1 MKNQLLLIGFVFFF
15 SKIQAQSPSIS
26 SFSPVSGPIGTQ
38 VTITG
43 TNFSTTPG
51 NNSVYFGAVK
61 ATVTAATGSSLTV
74 SVPLGANFQPVSVA
88 VNNLIGYSKAP
99 FIITYPGGGI
109 NFSAS
114 SFATAFPYTGGG
126 FVTEGDMDG
135 DGKVDVIFS
144 TFFNGYITV
153 GRNTSSGAAL
163 TFSSTI
169 IGGMQNPISVKTAD
183 VNGDGRLDMV
193 VADYTS
199 NVIRVLKNNSIPGSI
214 SFAPDVSF
222 STGSEPRK
230 FTLADIDNDGKTDI
244 IVANQ
249 ADNNISV
256 FRNTSTATIISF
268 AARVNFATAASPEG
282 VCTGDMDNDG
292 KTDIMVACNN
302 AAGVVSVFKNTS
314 VAGTI
319 TLNAKTDYGSGAYT
333 WDVAAADMDGDG
345 KLDLVS
351 TNSGPNNVSVFRN
364 TSTAGISFAAKVD
377 FSTTSSPRGIAI
389 NDLDADGKPDIV
401 TANWFSSSEACVLK
415 NTSISGALSFN
426 TYVPFA
432 TQTGAGSA
440 AVADFNGDGLADIIT
455 ANSTSGTITYLKNQL
470 PILTGI
476 PVCTALL
483 TPANNTINVSY
494 GIPLQ
499 FKWRRDANATGY
511 KLKITPQSG
520 AFTEITTTDSSYIF
534 TPVAG
539 TNYTWTVTPLN
550 MLNPAAVC
558 NAFVFSTC
566 AAVANTVTIS
576 AVGATDKCGIDSVL
590 LRASPLGNTQWFL
603 NGLPIAGAA
612 ADTLWAKLA
621 GNYTVR
627 TAAGTCYADP
637 SNIIT
642 INNLATP
649 LKPSLNVAGAT
660 IICEG
665 GSVTLT
671 SSLANTN
678 NQWFKNGIAVSG
690 STGDSYA
697 ANTSGAFFVRV
708 INTNNGCNNYSD
720 TVNVVVNAIPATPAI
735 TLVPDKTIFCD
746 NETIKLSSSAAAG
759 NQWYRDN
766 VLIPGATGIE
776 HITARTGNYTVK
788 VTQNNCA
795 SPSSPGKNITVYP
808 VPFPPGITR
817 IAGTSTFCAGDSV
830 TFSSTTPTGNQWFKN
845 DIAIAG
851 ATGQVYK
858 AKETGAYSVKA
869 TENGCQSPSFGA
881 ANVTA
886 NALPAK
892 PLINAV
898 TNSLSTGSGY
908 GSYKWYL
915 NNVLIAGAN
924 TNQYDVLQSSIYKVE
939 VTDNSGTGCTNI
951 SDNFNFV
958 FTSVNDITVEGNAV
972 QVYPN
977 PVIDDIIVKVS
988 GTTSSLRNLSVSVM
1002 DINGKILQT
1011 VNLKT
1016 GNNAISMKQYAAG
1029 VYTLIV
1035 KKGNTNKTIKVLK
1048 KR

>member
-199 NVIRVLKNNSIPGSI
+199 NVFRVLKNNSIPGSI

-520 AFTEITTTDSSYIF
+520 AITEISVTDTNYTFI
-534 TPVAG
+534 PAAG

-558 NAFVFSTC
+558 NAFTFSTC
-566 AAVANTVTIS
+566 AALANSVTIS
-576 AVGATDKCGIDSVL
+576 TASAADKCGTDSVL
-590 LRASPLGNTQWFL
+590 LRTSSASGIQWCL
-603 NGLPIAGAA
+603 NGLPIAGST
-612 ADTLWAKLA
+612 ADTIWAKQA
-621 GNYTVR
+621 GEYTVR
-627 TAAGTCYADP
+627 TVNGACYGDF
-637 SNIIT
+637 SNTIA
-642 INNLATP
+642 INNLPTP
-649 LKPSLNVAGAT
+649 AKPALGVLGT
-660 IICEG
+660 TTFCEG

-690 STGDSYA
+690 SAGDSYA

-708 INTNNGCNNYSD
+708 TNTNSGCNNYSD
-720 TVNVVVNAIPATPAI
+720 TVNVTVNAIPATPTI
-735 TLVPDKTIFCD
+735 TLVPAKAVFCD
-746 NETIKLSSSAAAG
+746 NETIKFSSSAVAG

-766 VLIPGATGIE
+766 VLISGATGIE
-776 HITARTGNYTVK
+776 HITARTGNYTVR
-788 VTQNNCA
+788 VTQNNC
-795 SPSSPGKNITVYP
+795 SSFSSAGINITVYP
-808 VPFPPGITR
+808 VPFPP
-817 IAGTSTFCAGDSV
+817 
-830 TFSSTTPTGNQWFKN
+830 
-845 DIAIAG
+845 
-851 ATGQVYK
+851 
-858 AKETGAYSVKA
+858 
-869 TENGCQSPSFGA
+869 
-881 ANVTA
+881 
-886 NALPAK
+886 
-892 PLINAV
+892 
-898 TNSLSTGSGY
+898 
-908 GSYKWYL
+908 
-915 NNVLIAGAN
+915 
-924 TNQYDVLQSSIYKVE
+924 VLQELQEY
-939 VTDNSGTGCTNI
+939 
-951 SDNFNFV
+951 
-958 FTSVNDITVEGNAV
+958 
-972 QVYPN
+972 Q
-977 PVIDDIIVKVS
+977 
-988 GTTSSLRNLSVSVM
+988 LSV
-1002 DINGKILQT
+1002 QAT
-1011 VNLKT
+1011 V
-1016 GNNAISMKQYAAG
+1016 
-1029 VYTLIV
+1029 
-1035 KKGNTNKTIKVLK
+1035 
-1048 KR
+1048 